1 MRMTNE
7 RPDVAPDG
15 RYSINEVTAL
25 LGISRSTLRRYTDK
39 GVVKC
44 GRRRTNGRPF
54 YTGRAVLQ
62 LWMATL

>member
-1 MRMTNE
+1 MTNE
-7 RPDVAPDG
+7 RPNVALDG
-15 RYSINEVTAL
+15 RYSIKEVTEM

-44 GRRRTNGRPF
+44 GRRRSNGRPF

-62 LWMATL
+62 LWMAVL

>member
-1 MRMTNE
+1 MTST
-7 RPDVAPDG
+7 RPDVHADG
-15 RYSINEVTAL
+15 RYSINEMTAL

-39 GVVKC
+39 GVIKC

-62 LWMATL
+62 LWMAVL